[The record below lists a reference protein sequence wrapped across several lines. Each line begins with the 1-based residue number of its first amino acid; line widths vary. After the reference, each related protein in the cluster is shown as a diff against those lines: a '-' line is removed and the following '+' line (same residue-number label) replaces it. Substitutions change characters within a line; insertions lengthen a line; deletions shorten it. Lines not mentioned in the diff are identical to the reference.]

1 MARPLESLKIFSLDK
16 LHLMIDNL
24 LITYKLIN
32 SLRTPGNKR
41 GPNNLILFSQELHTI
56 QKNDNENK

>member
-1 MARPLESLKIFSLDK
+1 
-16 LHLMIDNL
+16 MIDNL